1 MSALGNLKM
10 RMKPGQVY
18 RRADLARWSHS
29 VDRHLKQLV
38 DEGTLKKVSPG
49 VYSYPR
55 NASFGRVP
63 PEDKK
68 LVQAFLKSDDFLL
81 FSPNEYN
88 VLGLGTTQL
97 YNTQFVYNRKRHG
110 RFELSGR
117 MFEFKMKPYFPK
129 QVTREFLLV
138 DLLNNANQLAEEKE
152 RVLARAKILA
162 SEMDKR
168 ALYRAV
174 DDCGNIA
181 TKKFFAFLNEG
192 AMNVA

>member
-18 RRADLARWSHS
+18 RRADLARWSNS

-38 DEGTLKKVSPG
+38 EEGTLKKVSPG

-55 NASFGRVP
+55 KVSFGRVP

-88 VLGLGTTQL
+88 ALGLGTTQL
-97 YNTQFVYNRKRHG
+97 YNTQYVYNRKRHG
-110 RFELSGR
+110 RFELGGR
-117 MFEFKMKPYFPK
+117 TFEFKMKPYFPK
-129 QVTREFLLV
+129 QATREFLLV

-152 RVLARAKILA
+152 SVLLRAKLVA
-162 SEMDKR
+162 SEMNKR
-168 ALYRAV
+168 ALFRAV
-174 DDCGNIA
+174 NEYGTVG
-181 TKKFFAFLNEG
+181 TKKFFAFLSAGE
-192 AMNVA
+192 MNAA